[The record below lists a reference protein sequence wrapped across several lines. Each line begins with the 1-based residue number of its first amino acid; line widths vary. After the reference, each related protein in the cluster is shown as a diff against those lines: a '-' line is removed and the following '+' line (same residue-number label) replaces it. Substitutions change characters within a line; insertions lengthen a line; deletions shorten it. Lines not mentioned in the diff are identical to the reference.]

1 LLFIFFLYRF
11 HLRKFNRFKMSMGG
25 DYARVSAIAQS
36 DKIHR
41 DGQGVKKTI
50 DEYLALF
57 DEDKGG
63 SVAVRKE
70 NYSNMVNDFY
80 NMVTDI
86 YEMGWGESFH
96 FAPRHKW
103 ETLAASIARHEMWL
117 ASRCGLAPGKVAL
130 DLGCGVGGPGRTMA
144 RFSGAKIIGLNN
156 NDYQLERCR
165 KLTAA
170 QGLSHLCSYMK
181 ADWMNIPIKDD
192 SFDAVFHLEALEHS
206 PDRVAAC
213 KEIMRTIKPGGYF
226 AGYDWV
232 ITEKCDLNNP
242 EHVRCKKAIE
252 VGNGLPDLETPTT
265 VLKSLRDAGF
275 EVLDSKDCGELLDPK
290 TELGWWESLVGGYT
304 SIESVT
310 HTYPFFVMTNKIL
323 QALEKIRM
331 APKGTT
337 DVHTMLV
344 KVSVDLVEGGRKG
357 IFSPS
362 FFYLCRKPLTAQN

>member
-1 LLFIFFLYRF
+1 
-11 HLRKFNRFKMSMGG
+11 MAMTG
-25 DYARVSAIAQS
+25 DLARVSAISNA

-41 DGQGVKKTI
+41 DGRGVKKTI
-50 DEYLALF
+50 DEYMKLF
-57 DEDKGG
+57 DEQNGG
-63 SVAVRKE
+63 SVEVRNS
-70 NYSNMVNDFY
+70 NYSTMVNDFY

-103 ETLAASIARHEMWL
+103 ETFAASIARHEMLL
-117 ASRCGLAPGKVAL
+117 AHKLRLEPGQVGL
-130 DLGCGVGGPGRTMA
+130 DLGCGVGGPGRTVA

-156 NDYQLERCR
+156 NEYQIERCK
-165 KLTAA
+165 KLTAT

-181 ADWMNIPIKDD
+181 ADWMNIPIEDN
-192 SFDAVFHLEALEHS
+192 SFDVAFHFEALEHS

-232 ITEKCDLNNP
+232 VTDNYDATNP

-252 VGNGLPDLETPTT
+252 VGNGVADLMKASDVIQT
-265 VLKSLRDAGF
+265 LKDAGF
-275 EVLDSKDCGELLDPK
+275 EVLEQYDYGILRDPR
-290 TELGWWESLVGGYT
+290 TELGWWDSLVGGYT
-304 SIESVT
+304 SVEAIKHS
-310 HTYPFFVMTNKIL
+310 YPFFVFTNKFL
-323 QALEKIRM
+323 ALLEMARV
-331 APKGTT
+331 APKGTQ

-344 KVSVDLVEGGRKG
+344 KVSTDLVEGGVKQ

-362 FFYLCRKPLTAQN
+362 FYYLCRKPLDNKKSKN

>member
-1 LLFIFFLYRF
+1 
-11 HLRKFNRFKMSMGG
+11 
-25 DYARVSAIAQS
+25 
-36 DKIHR
+36 
-41 DGQGVKKTI
+41 
-50 DEYLALF
+50 
-57 DEDKGG
+57 
-63 SVAVRKE
+63 
-70 NYSNMVNDFY
+70 
-80 NMVTDI
+80 MVTDI

-103 ETLAASIARHEMWL
+103 ETFDASIARHEMYL
-117 ASRCGLAPGKVAL
+117 AHRLGLEKGKVAL

-144 RFSGAKIIGLNN
+144 RFSEAKIIGLNN

-170 QGLSHLCSYMK
+170 QGLTHLCSYMK
-181 ADWMNIPIKDD
+181 ADWMHIPIEDN

-213 KEIMRTIKPGGYF
+213 KEIIRTIKPGGYF

-252 VGNGLPDLETPTT
+252 LGNGLPDLEKPSV

-275 EVLDSKDCGELLDPK
+275 EVLDSKDFGELIDPK
-290 TELGWWESLVGGYT
+290 TEVGWWESLVGGYT
-304 SIESVT
+304 SVEGVKHS
-310 HTYPFFVMTNKIL
+310 YPFFVLTNKL
-323 QALEKIRM
+323 LGLLEKVRV
-331 APKGTT
+331 APSGTQN
-337 DVHTMLV
+337 VHSMLV
-344 KVSVDLVEGGRKG
+344 KVSQDLVEGGRKQ

-362 FFYLCRKPLTAQN
+362 YFYLCRKPLTSK